1 MRTSLNQPTRPMSA
15 STAPVRWLLGV
26 DGGGT
31 GTRARLQSA
40 DGHTLGQGQAGPSGL
55 SQGAEQAW
63 RHVDQAIGAA
73 FAAAGL
79 PRAQPADCALALALA
94 GAERSINRQAF
105 LAADPGYALC
115 LLENDALGGL
125 RGAFAGGPGR
135 VVAAG
140 TGSVAAARWPDGRT
154 RLIGGW
160 GFPIGD
166 EGSGAWLGVR
176 AMQHAQA
183 AMDGRREAGPLA
195 RAVWA
200 RCGGTPL
207 ELLDWSLQSGQK
219 AYAELAPLVFDL
231 GETDPQA
238 GALLQAAA
246 AELALLAQALQPE
259 GGEPLPLV
267 LLGSVGE
274 RLRHRLPEALRAQI
288 VPPRGDA
295 MDGALLRL
303 REALHPTP
311 ATGAAP
317 Q

>member
-1 MRTSLNQPTRPMSA
+1 MWYSIGIKPMRTSLDT
-15 STAPVRWLLGV
+15 TAPPLPHAAAPLRWLVGV

-40 DGHTLGQGQAGPSGL
+40 DGRTLGQGQAGPSGL
-55 SQGAEQAW
+55 SQGADQAW
-63 RHVDQAIGAA
+63 RHIQQAIAAA
-73 FAAAGL
+73 FGAAGL
-79 PRAQPADCALALALA
+79 PLAQPAHCGLALALA

-135 VVAAG
+135 VVSAG

-195 RAVWA
+195 RALWA
-200 RCGGTPL
+200 RCGDTPPA
-207 ELLDWSLQSGQK
+207 LLDWSLQSGQK

-231 GETDPQA
+231 SETDAQA
-238 GALLQAAA
+238 EALLQAAA

-259 GGEPLPLV
+259 VGEPLPLV
-267 LLGSVGE
+267 VLGSVGE
-274 RLRHRLPEALRAQI
+274 RLRQRLPESLRAQL
-288 VPPRGDA
+288 VAPRGDA

-303 REALHPTP
+303 GQALRP
-311 ATGAAP
+311 
-317 Q
+317 